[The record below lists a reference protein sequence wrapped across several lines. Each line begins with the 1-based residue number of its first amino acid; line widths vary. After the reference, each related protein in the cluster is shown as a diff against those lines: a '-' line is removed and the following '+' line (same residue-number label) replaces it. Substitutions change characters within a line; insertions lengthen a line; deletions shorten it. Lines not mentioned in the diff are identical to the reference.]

1 MNTPLHHVTMKDV
14 ARHCGVG
21 GSTVQRALSDDPR
34 VKASTK
40 ERILEVARELGYN
53 PAHHEAARRMVL
65 RRQGRDITNY
75 AVGLLMPHSFEEVP
89 YFFRIFQG
97 LINIFASKGYA
108 VITFSFGTDYH
119 PNPVSLPSVFFRGEI
134 DGLILIGHPK
144 DTMPLITQLRND
156 TGFGPRRPM
165 ISMINYIPDVE
176 TVTTDDVSGAY
187 QATQH
192 LLKLGHTDILQLTLT
207 NFGKLDERL
216 QGVKQALI
224 EADLSPEQ
232 HLHFFEITDYKETAE
247 WLDPVSLT
255 GISRQSS
262 SQSIDHS
269 LSHPMLTTL
278 KKNPEITAIL
288 ALNDTCA
295 IQAWSVL
302 QQAGLK
308 VPDDISIIGFDDVE
322 QSITLDGQLG
332 LTTVHLP
339 LVDIGRCAAEDMISA
354 IQSHKSSQE
363 IISLPTQLIIRS
375 TTSTAKNDTIALPN
389 ERNS

>member
-1 MNTPLHHVTMKDV
+1 MNSPLHQVTMKDV
-14 ARHCGVG
+14 ARFCGVG

-40 ERILEVARELGYN
+40 KRILAAAQELGYN

-75 AVGLLMPHSFEEVP
+75 TVGLLMPLAFEEVP

-108 VITFSFGTDYH
+108 VVTFSFGTDFH

-144 DTMPLITQLRND
+144 DTMPFITQLRND
-156 TGFGPRRPM
+156 SGFGPQRPM
-165 ISMINYIPDVE
+165 ISMINIIPE
-176 TVTTDDVSGAY
+176 IGSVTTDDVSGAY
-187 QATQH
+187 EATKH
-192 LLKLGHTDILQLTLT
+192 LLDLGHKNILQLTLF
-207 NFGKLDERL
+207 NFGKLDER
-216 QGVKQALI
+216 QKGITKALLD
-224 EADLSPEQ
+224 AGLSPEK
-232 HLHFFEITDYKETAE
+232 HLHFLEMSDYKETE
-247 WLDPVSLT
+247 GWLEPATLTDVS
-255 GISRQSS
+255 RYVSS
-262 SQSIDHS
+262 YQSINKDF
-269 LSHPMLTTL
+269 SHPLLDVL
-278 KKNPEITAIL
+278 KKNPETSAIL
-288 ALNDTCA
+288 ALNDACA

-332 LTTVHLP
+332 LTTVRLP
-339 LVDIGRCAAEDMISA
+339 LVDIGRSAAEHMIAA
-354 IQSHKSSQE
+354 IQSHNPSHE
-363 IISLPTQLIIRS
+363 MISLPTQLIVRS
-375 TTSTAKNDTIALPN
+375 TTSSAKNDTIALHQK
-389 ERNS
+389 